1 MKLSIPPS
9 NGFDKKIF
17 ADYLVKI
24 KGTSSIIEFSANCDI
39 SRDHMGKMLSGYF
52 NNPPHLSTIKRISA
66 YASKLGYSF
75 EEIAAAAGYSQEDL
89 TLYESKL
96 PNPIVEKKKD
106 FTGIIM
112 HSLSFLTVPWTFL
125 PSSSFPLCSSPLSV
139 DLGITVPGRN
149 WYFSYLSEEP
159 MKKRDSLLVD
169 RQIDDILIA
178 MVSSKFPDNSKL
190 SLVTDSKHLNG
201 LLVPLKPQMLAMKVS
216 VILVDPKKNCVSK
229 EENLVTN
236 IKSTKNEETI
246 LLV

>member
-9 NGFDKKIF
+9 NGFNKKIF

-24 KGTSSIIEFSANCDI
+24 KGTSSIIEFSTNCDI

-75 EEIAAAAGYSQEDL
+75 EEIAAAAGYSQKDL
-89 TLYESKL
+89 ALYELKSST
-96 PNPIVEKKKD
+96 PMVEKKKD

-139 DLGITVPGRN
+139 DLGITVPNSN

-159 MKKRDSLLVD
+159 LKKKDSLIID

-190 SLVTDSKHLNG
+190 SLVTDSKHLND
-201 LLVPLKPQMLAMKVS
+201 LLVPLKPQMLAMQAS
-216 VILVDPKKNCVSK
+216 VILVDPKKNCVLK
-229 EENLVTN
+229 EESLETN
-236 IKSTKNEETI
+236 IKLTQKDETI